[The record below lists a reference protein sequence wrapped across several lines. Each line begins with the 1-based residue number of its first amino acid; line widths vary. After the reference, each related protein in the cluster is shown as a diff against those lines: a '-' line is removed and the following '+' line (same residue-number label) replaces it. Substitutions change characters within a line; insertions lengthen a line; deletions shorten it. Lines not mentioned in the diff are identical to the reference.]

1 MHVIDQKYQIKIKSV
16 DDIQTKFKK
25 YKAFYA
31 VATDQGVIG
40 DYTEVALDYSN
51 QIICKRNTL

>member
-1 MHVIDQKYQIKIKSV
+1 MMAPLLNKLKK
-16 DDIQTKFKK
+16 TKFKK

-31 VATDQGVIG
+31 VAIDQGVIG
-40 DYTEVALDYSN
+40 DYSEVALDYSN

>member
-1 MHVIDQKYQIKIKSV
+1 V
-16 DDIQTKFKK
+16 DDIQSKFKK

-40 DYTEVALDYSN
+40 DYREVALDYSN

>member
-1 MHVIDQKYQIKIKSV
+1 MRYHETQSIDEFSYGVSV

-31 VATDQGVIG
+31 VATDQGLIG
-40 DYTEVALDYSN
+40 D
-51 QIICKRNTL
+51 